1 MTLLSGVKQGSA
13 EGAALLRMSDLEA
26 EGKERYDSGELKYE
40 GDQGNIV
47 FTEPMDLFSI
57 IYTSGSTGQP
67 KGIITISLITIVTSA
82 AIPVAQL
89 T

>member
-1 MTLLSGVKQGSA
+1 
-13 EGAALLRMSDLEA
+13 MSDLEV
-26 EGKERYDSGELKYE
+26 EGKERYDSGELQYE
-40 GDQGNIV
+40 GDQDNIV

-67 KGIITISLITIVTSA
+67 KGTITISISISIIGIGIIITCA
-82 AIPVAQL
+82 AIPVAQF